1 MVSARDLNDAG
12 QVFIEALSDV
22 AEADAQGDLIL
33 LQVKRTLTATTLDD
47 AATEMA
53 AIEAVAA
60 ARNPAVKP
68 VYGIV
73 CQYARIDLDWQRL
86 PAASANRALVTRLL
100 AEGRLRAPE
109 MQGDPCWDIISTAW
123 PVLRDPWDFYR
134 YAFERAMRR
143 TIDVADAERCR
154 NEISE
159 CFERLRQG
167 RKSPGRLLQQ
177 DDFDTHT
184 AFSGN
189 LEVGK
194 RVTLGRWQAG
204 QYMPRK
210 ELAAGLAGK
219 VEALRQASRDK
230 LAAAMPV
237 LWLAGRSGAGKS
249 VMLLNIASELV
260 EQGARIWW
268 LDAYQLQDAI
278 DYLAQ
283 SDAASM
289 PDVLAIDDV
298 FDRDARQHL
307 DIGRFSMLMDDLGP
321 REWPVLMTCGPTEFA
336 DDFEGRRDSRVSK
349 SIGTNSRC

>member
-204 QYMPRK
+204 QYMPARNWR
-210 ELAAGLAGK
+210 L
-219 VEALRQASRDK
+219 DW
-230 LAAAMPV
+230 P
-237 LWLAGRSGAGKS
+237 GKS
-249 VMLLNIASELV
+249 KRCGRLRATSSPRRCRCYGWRGVRGRARAS
-260 EQGARIWW
+260 
-268 LDAYQLQDAI
+268 
-278 DYLAQ
+278 
-283 SDAASM
+283 
-289 PDVLAIDDV
+289 
-298 FDRDARQHL
+298 
-307 DIGRFSMLMDDLGP
+307 
-321 REWPVLMTCGPTEFA
+321 C
-336 DDFEGRRDSRVSK
+336 
-349 SIGTNSRC
+349 C

>member
-1 MVSARDLNDAG
+1 MDIQGLLAAYAGSQPKRAHGGIHAMSGFAFQAQVYLSRFVRAMVSARDLNDAG

-68 VYGIV
+68 FTGS

-204 QYMPRK
+204 STCPQGTGGWTGR
-210 ELAAGLAGK
+210 ESRSAAAGFA
-219 VEALRQASRDK
+219 RQARRGD
-230 LAAAMPV
+230 
-237 LWLAGRSGAGKS
+237 AGVMAGGAFGAGKS

-298 FDRDARQHL
+298 FDR
-307 DIGRFSMLMDDLGP
+307 
-321 REWPVLMTCGPTEFA
+321 T
-336 DDFEGRRDSRVSK
+336 RVST
-349 SIGTNSRC
+349 STSVDSAC